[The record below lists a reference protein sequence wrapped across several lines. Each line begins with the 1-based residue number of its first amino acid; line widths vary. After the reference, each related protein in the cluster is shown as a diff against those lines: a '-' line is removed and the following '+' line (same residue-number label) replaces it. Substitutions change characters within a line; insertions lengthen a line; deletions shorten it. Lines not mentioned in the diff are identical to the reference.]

1 MAAAAWRARH
11 SAILPEATRFNRSYH
26 SRPCE
31 AQNQCATS
39 ITCLT
44 WHADK
49 ISSSRPKWSEM
60 TVILSSGLISQ
71 HLEHSSFDDD
81 TCSNERL
88 EEDDDELLD
97 TSHRASESPCAP
109 NVGSQGCSVGAV
121 PAPRIIDAIAG
132 GDVGSLRLLLA
143 TALASF
149 IAGVSVAPRIRD
161 TPSIP
166 IGLSIMVALLIVCGS
181 LIMELFCT
189 RERRNQHLLQTR
201 NEGDEATS
209 LKKNYLLAE
218 EYQRGRK
225 RILKALGSV
234 HEFPLAPDDR
244 TVSLPDKDITA
255 AAVQSINECAK
266 FAEVSTELLQSIDD
280 SLEVLRIGA
289 GLQLGLG
296 PASKSVCRVE
306 NTLVGREYRKARV
319 QQQKGISAPL
329 GLGRAREILFCVMAD
344 QFQLLNSF
352 LVSPS
357 REVLGCGVEDGQVT
371 LRRDMLPP
379 LTLSSLVTWRKA
391 LGELQFQVL
400 SEFCKSMDTV
410 TESMEAQINTIRE
423 RTVYLQSSF
432 PSGHSK
438 VSECSE
444 EKGAGKHVQKRH
456 LDNIYKRIDASLVSI
471 WAFEKSLSFPDNLDS
486 KEEFEGNHQIENEK
500 WWLRSRDMLQEAIA
514 YWHELDL
521 HLSSTGIIKYH
532 EEEDDVRSN
541 QDDATKISESRRGK
555 NDGTYE
561 CATENISLANISN
574 GIDAH
579 PSDKTII
586 FSGKASRRRLHDKK
600 VDRDKHE
607 LDAPASLSSYRSNL
621 FTELQSRIDNIEL
634 ADEWDA
640 NQEAEDGS
648 DSEVIEGGDLSSA
661 TNKAMPM
668 GLNGGSLLAEL
679 KSTIAVGSSEGAF
692 FGD

>member
-1 MAAAAWRARH
+1 
-11 SAILPEATRFNRSYH
+11 
-26 SRPCE
+26 
-31 AQNQCATS
+31 
-39 ITCLT
+39 
-44 WHADK
+44 
-49 ISSSRPKWSEM
+49 M

-71 HLEHSSFDDD
+71 QLEHSFDDD
-81 TCSNERL
+81 TCSNDRL

-97 TSHRASESPCAP
+97 TSHRASESPCA
-109 NVGSQGCSVGAV
+109 NVGSQECSMGAAV
-121 PAPRIIDAIAG
+121 PAPTIIDGIAG
-132 GDVGSLRLLLA
+132 GDVRLLA

-149 IAGVSVAPRIRD
+149 IAGVSVAPKIRD
-161 TPSIP
+161 IPNTP

-181 LIMELFCT
+181 LIMELFCA
-189 RERRNQHLLQTR
+189 REKRNQNSSQSR
-201 NEGDEATS
+201 NESDEATS

-218 EYQRGRK
+218 KYQRGRK

-244 TVSLPDKDITA
+244 SVSLPDRDINA

-306 NTLVGREYRKARV
+306 NTLVGREYRKARM
-319 QQQKGISAPL
+319 QQQKPGESAPL

-352 LVSPS
+352 LVSPTCTGS
-357 REVLGCGVEDGQVT
+357 RKVLGCDVEDGPVT
-371 LRRDMLPP
+371 LRRDMLPR

-391 LGELQFQVL
+391 LGELHFQVL

-410 TESMEAQINTIRE
+410 ILVESMETPINTIRE
-423 RTVYLQSSF
+423 RTVYLQSCF
-432 PSGHSK
+432 PGGHSK
-438 VSECSE
+438 LSECSE
-444 EKGAGKHVQKRH
+444 EKRAGKHVQKRH

-471 WAFEKSLSFPDNLDS
+471 WAFEKSASFPDNLVDS
-486 KEEFEGNHQIENEK
+486 KEGFEGNHQIENEK
-500 WWLRSRDMLQEAIA
+500 WWLRTRDMLQEAIA

-532 EEEDDVRSN
+532 EEDDDVQSN
-541 QDDATKISESRRGK
+541 QDDATKISESKRSK
-555 NDGTYE
+555 YDGTYE
-561 CATENISLANISN
+561 CATENISLLNISN
-574 GIDAH
+574 VIDAH
-579 PSDKTII
+579 PSDKTIV

-600 VDRDKHE
+600 GDRDKHE

-621 FTELQSRIDNIEL
+621 FTELHSRIGNIEL

-648 DSEVIEGGDLSSA
+648 DSDIEDGDPRSA

-679 KSTIAVGSSEGAF
+679 KRTIAVGASEDAF